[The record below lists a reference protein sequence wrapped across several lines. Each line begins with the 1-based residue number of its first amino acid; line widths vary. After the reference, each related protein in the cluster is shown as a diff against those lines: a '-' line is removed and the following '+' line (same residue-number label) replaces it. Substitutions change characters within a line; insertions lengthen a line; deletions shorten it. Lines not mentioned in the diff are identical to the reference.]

1 MTLANDAV
9 CKEVAVIILGK
20 VAEQT
25 AMNQIPA
32 EGGGQVLQQTVLVL
46 PAKVEIGFI
55 VESNIFHAKQL
66 VTGGQG
72 GVGSGTHNG
81 VGVAQ
86 LVIQIY
92 TGRDNAIPSHQGV
105 GSHDA
110 AAGVIGG
117 ITGVDIAGQRADSRH
132 GSGNRSRSNNLDGS
146 ARKSSAGKGC
156 HSCRNTDDVL
166 GLHDYYLVRVL
177 IVDLLTRKE
186 KYLFPLVK
194 ESETFP
200 SQM

>member
-1 MTLANDAV
+1 MMA
-9 CKEVAVIILGK
+9 
-20 VAEQT
+20 
-25 AMNQIPA
+25 PA
-32 EGGGQVLQQTVLVL
+32 
-46 PAKVEIGFI
+46 
-55 VESNIFHAKQL
+55 FH
-66 VTGGQG
+66 
-72 GVGSGTHNG
+72 
-81 VGVAQ
+81 VAQ
-86 LVIQIY
+86 ETAVWPPPPPL
-92 TGRDNAIPSHQGV
+92 RELLLDADPDELPSHQGV